1 MALLSAISGHSQ
13 ANASLLIAGAWQV
26 GDDDVT
32 RPIVH
37 GNVFGADGRLVTDDF
52 LVNSGADRTVLSAT
66 LMTRLQLP
74 DRSV

>member
-1 MALLSAISGHSQ
+1 MSE
-13 ANASLLIAGAWQV
+13 V

-52 LVNSGADRTVLSAT
+52 LVNSGAIA
-66 LMTRLQLP
+66 
-74 DRSV
+74 RS